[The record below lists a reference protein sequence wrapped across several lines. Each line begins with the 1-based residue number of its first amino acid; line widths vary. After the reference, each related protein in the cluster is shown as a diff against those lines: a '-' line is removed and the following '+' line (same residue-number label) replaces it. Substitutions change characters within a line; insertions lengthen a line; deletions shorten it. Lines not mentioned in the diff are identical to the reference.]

1 MSDSAK
7 TSIDPFRY
15 MVQRFIEMESP
26 NLIQNSSPEHARI
39 LLEEM
44 FLHAKTSAY
53 VYCGCISD
61 KVWGG
66 EDLATAVRTAIE
78 RGVKVR
84 FIVQHPEKIP
94 AGSAVA
100 AVLRQ
105 HGEDMIHSST
115 LFATWDSHFAVF
127 DEKMFRF
134 EKRDDDKT
142 AIACVN
148 GPDTARKLRDLAL
161 SMLDV
166 A

>member
-1 MSDSAK
+1 MNTSAK

-15 MVQRFIEMESP
+15 MVRRFIEMESP
-26 NLIQNSSPEHARI
+26 NLIQNSSPAHARI

-44 FLHAKTSAY
+44 FANARESAY

-61 KVWGG
+61 TVWGG
-66 EDLATAVRTAIE
+66 EELAAAIRAAIG
-78 RGVKVR
+78 RGVTVR

-94 AGSAVA
+94 EGSAVA

-105 HGEDMIHSST
+105 HGAGMIHSSA
-115 LFATWDSHFAVF
+115 LFATWNSHFAVF
-127 DEKMFRF
+127 DEKMYRF